1 MRWIGLGGANMYGY
15 VLVSISQGDEKSF
28 VEYLKG
34 LDFVRE
40 ANYLFG
46 EWDVIAKLEAAGPDQ
61 LAAFVLD
68 NIRNRPE
75 VKVSSTMIVAQSD

>member
-1 MRWIGLGGANMYGY
+1 MLVGGAIMYGY
-15 VLVSISQGDEKSF
+15 VLISLQRGDEKSF
-28 VEYLKG
+28 VDYLKG
-34 LDFVRE
+34 LEFVKE

-68 NIRNRPE
+68 NIRGRTE
-75 VKVSSTMIVAQSD
+75 VKVASTMIVAQTD